1 MSEHQDALGTLTYGV
16 YIATSKAEDKTN
28 GLTLGWVS
36 QVSLDPPLVAIA
48 VCKEWYSHKLL
59 SEGDH
64 FIVHVLADDQIEVAK
79 FFGSTHGW
87 DTDKFD
93 DVAWEPGV
101 EGIPVLKGCKALIA
115 CRKIQEVPTGDH
127 TLFIGEVISS
137 QVDEKKKAQVFDRKV
152 YFG

>member
-64 FIVHVLADDQIEVAK
+64 FIVHVLADDQIEIAK

-87 DTDKFD
+87 DDEHGTRQFE
-93 DVAWEPGV
+93 VRLTRIPPGGTNV
-101 EGIPVLKGCKALIA
+101 EGSEVH
-115 CRKIQEVPTGDH
+115 RQEEPKPP
-127 TLFIGEVISS
+127 EM
-137 QVDEKKKAQVFDRKV
+137 E
-152 YFG
+152 